1 MYELAAAKPNWGQV
15 GKGFIPRAEL
25 VTNQTALFNAI
36 GILGAT
42 VMPHNLYLHSSIIQV
57 RLIGE
62 LSALSHRAVVFLTAR
77 LCQRRMCRQPHH
89 SLAAS
94 AKLLNLNTEAALSL
108 SSEPSSELCPCR
120 HGHIHAAQPARRW
133 PSASAPGTPLSA

>member
-25 VTNQTALFNAI
+25 VTNQSALFNAI

-57 RLIGE
+57 HFWSRWRTTGRSCTAWLAKCSAALL
-62 LSALSHRAVVFLTAR
+62 LSAGLKHVIRGRV
-77 LCQRRMCRQPHH
+77 
-89 SLAAS
+89 
-94 AKLLNLNTEAALSL
+94 LL
-108 SSEPSSELCPCR
+108 
-120 HGHIHAAQPARRW
+120 
-133 PSASAPGTPLSA
+133 